1 MIPFYQAVNPTV
13 ILSIMEDIESK
24 FHLLQANQDTEEEC
38 NASSFLMEKQVA
50 SSTTPKIG
58 SITKFL
64 VFIILCLLSS
74 NTFLLLHHTKF
85 EDTKFSEND
94 LAVSRYARLK
104 YDTPLIYY
112 NHTDYMSNNDTLQ
125 DEMWDGIDT
134 SPLVVALDDK
144 WAIEHQLPLSV
155 FRFPWDS
162 EAKGIYFLKAFHG
175 LHCLKVL
182 RRAFID
188 YERGSEIGSSA
199 GHVHHCL
206 DALRQDMMCNADDT
220 PMPMNDFPNKIGHE
234 QVRMCRNFDQLIQWT
249 KEPERHACYH
259 RWSDYKGRVK
269 NRMEMFA
276 FCEEESQYYGKMTQ
290 YFDKFG
296 HKPPFGDDDKDFP
309 AWDSR

>member
-1 MIPFYQAVNPTV
+1 MD
-13 ILSIMEDIESK
+13 IMSSK
-24 FHLLQANQDTEEEC
+24 IHLLEDDQDTEGEDYV
-38 NASSFLMEKQVA
+38 SRLPTKKQSVK
-50 SSTTPKIG
+50 STYHQSDFT
-58 SITKFL
+58 TKLL

-74 NTFLLLHHTKF
+74 NTILLLLAMKVIDTESTK
-85 EDTKFSEND
+85 ND
-94 LAVSRYARLK
+94 LSLSRYARLA

-125 DEMWDGIDT
+125 DEMWDRIDT
-134 SPLVVALDDK
+134 SPLVVALDDD
-144 WAIEHQLPLSV
+144 WATEHQLPLSV
-155 FRFPWDS
+155 FRFPWDP

-182 RRAFID
+182 RKAFID
-188 YERGSEIGSSA
+188 YERGNQIGSSA
-199 GHVHHCL
+199 GHVNHCL

-220 PMPMNDFPNKIGHE
+220 PMPMNHFPNKIGHE

-276 FCEEESQYYGKMTQ
+276 FCEEGSEYYGKMQQ

-296 HKPPFGDDDKDFP
+296 HKPPFGEDDKDFP
-309 AWDSR
+309 TWDSR

>member
-1 MIPFYQAVNPTV
+1 MDEINSR
-13 ILSIMEDIESK
+13 I
-24 FHLLQANQDTEEEC
+24 HLLDDDQDTEEEDYV
-38 NASSFLMEKQVA
+38 SQLPTKKKSVKSTYHQVDFM
-50 SSTTPKIG
+50 
-58 SITKFL
+58 TKLL
-64 VFIILCLLSS
+64 VLIILCLLSS
-74 NTFLLLHHTKF
+74 NTILLVRHTKSS
-85 EDTKFSEND
+85 DTESTKND
-94 LAVSRYARLK
+94 LSFSRYARLA

-134 SPLVVALDDK
+134 SPLVVALGDD
-144 WAIEHQLPLSV
+144 WATEHQLPLSV
-155 FRFPWDS
+155 FRFPWDP

-182 RRAFID
+182 RKAFID
-188 YERGSEIGSSA
+188 LERGNQVGSSA

-276 FCEEESQYYGKMTQ
+276 FCEEGSEYYGKMQQ

-296 HKPPFGDDDKDFP
+296 HKPPFGEDDKDFP
-309 AWDSR
+309 TWDSR

>member
-1 MIPFYQAVNPTV
+1 
-13 ILSIMEDIESK
+13 MEDMESK
-24 FHLLQANQDTEEEC
+24 VHLLQANQDIEGEYTTF
-38 NASSFLMEKQVA
+38 SFLMGKQVV
-50 SSTTPKIG
+50 STITPQTG
-58 SITKFL
+58 SMTKFL

-74 NTFLLLHHTKF
+74 NTFLLFHHTKL
-85 EDTKFSEND
+85 EDKKSSENS
-94 LAVSRYARLK
+94 LAFSRYARLK

-125 DEMWDGIDT
+125 DEMWDSIDT
-134 SPLVVALDDK
+134 SPLVVALDDE
-144 WAIEHQLPLSV
+144 WATEHQLPLSV
-155 FRFPWDS
+155 FRFPWDP

-188 YERGSEIGSSA
+188 YERGGDIGSSA

-220 PMPMNDFPNKIGHE
+220 PMPMHDFPNKIGHE

-269 NRMEMFA
+269 IEWRFLLFVKKNRSTTERCNNTSKSLA
-276 FCEEESQYYGKMTQ
+276 ISPPLGMTTRTFLLGTRVNSTLTNAKIR
-290 YFDKFG
+290 YACM
-296 HKPPFGDDDKDFP
+296 HL
-309 AWDSR
+309 